1 MERSFFLICPHCQ
14 KAHKKE
20 GKMEAQMERLMGELK
35 EVAIYLFLA
44 LVIIGGFCALIV
56 FCAKKNSEKEIKD
69 LKKEVK
75 K

>member
-1 MERSFFLICPHCQ
+1 
-14 KAHKKE
+14 
-20 GKMEAQMERLMGELK
+20 MEAQIERLMGELK
-35 EVAIYLFLA
+35 EAAIYLFVA
-44 LVIIGGFCALIV
+44 LVLIGGFCTLIV